1 MLTDSLNLREFEGNS
16 VKEIRCTHNELVAC
30 YAVKEERLCLF
41 ESRDEKDDYRATADK
56 CFRRVEHGKE
66 ESRTPEILEA

>member
-41 ESRDEKDDYRATADK
+41 ESRDEKEDYRATAD
-56 CFRRVEHGKE
+56 
-66 ESRTPEILEA
+66 